1 MIGIVVVSHSRALA
15 RAAIDLALGMASGP
29 AAPTVVAAGGLDDDT
44 LGTDAVA
51 ISAALAE
58 ADAGDGVLVLM
69 DLGSAILSTE
79 MALEFA
85 DPDAAARVR
94 LTPAPLVEGLVA
106 AVVAAASGADLDAC
120 EAEALRG
127 LEPKQAHLGG
137 ESAPAAAPAEEER
150 RDETVLVLPMELP
163 HGLHARPAAAIVA
176 ALAGLDVLVHARDAA
191 GTDEAEVDGRSTM
204 GLLALGL
211 RQGDALR
218 LRLSGP
224 DAASARDVL
233 AALAARNFGEHP

>member
-29 AAPTVVAAGGLDDDT
+29 ATPTVVAAGGLDDDT

-137 ESAPAAAPAEEER
+137 ESAPAAAPAEER

-191 GTDEAEVDGRSTM
+191 GADDAEVDGRSTM

>member
-29 AAPTVVAAGGLDDDT
+29 ATPTIVAAGGLDDDT

-106 AVVAAASGADLDAC
+106 AVVAAESGADLDAC

-137 ESAPAAAPAEEER
+137 ESAPTAAPAGEH

-191 GTDEAEVDGRSTM
+191 AADDDEVDGRSAM
-204 GLLALGL
+204 GLLGLGL

-233 AALAARNFGEHP
+233 AALAARNFDDHP